1 MRKIE
6 IQLEDKAMQE
16 IILSAN
22 DALRQV
28 LASLMEDKGE
38 SGSVTIKINLG
49 KYTFKDGY
57 KKIRNGLNIDYKV
70 DTQITNKTSF
80 SDRILTDQMMLQESE
95 YLGYVL
101 MPAPDPQQNIDDYME
116 DLS

>member
-49 KYTFKDGY
+49 KYTFKDG
-57 KKIRNGLNIDYKV
+57 
-70 DTQITNKTSF
+70 
-80 SDRILTDQMMLQESE
+80 
-95 YLGYVL
+95 
-101 MPAPDPQQNIDDYME
+101 
-116 DLS
+116 